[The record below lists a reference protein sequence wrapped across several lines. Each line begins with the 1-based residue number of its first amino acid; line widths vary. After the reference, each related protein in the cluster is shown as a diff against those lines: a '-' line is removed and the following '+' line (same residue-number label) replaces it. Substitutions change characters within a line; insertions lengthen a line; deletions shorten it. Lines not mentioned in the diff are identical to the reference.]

1 MLFCAIEGD
10 PSSFCRFF
18 NSLNRKCMKFKKL
31 LKIRK
36 DNFERNIVVLCR
48 DCEKYKETHA

>member
-18 NSLNRKCMKFKKL
+18 NPVNRKCMKFKKL
-31 LKIRK
+31 LRIKQDAFK
-36 DNFERNIVVLCR
+36 RNIVILCR
-48 DCEKYKETHA
+48 DCEKYKETNP

>member
-18 NSLNRKCMKFKKL
+18 NSSNRKCMKFKKL
-31 LKIRK
+31 LRLHK
-36 DNFERNIVVLCR
+36 DSFNRNIIVLCR